1 MALDSFAY
9 WECKYFYWSE
19 SNQSYGKYHKS
30 FHWNLWRYYIQHY
43 DTSGREILES
53 QETPHTSSCN
63 NPWKGKRSW
72 KLPYSWNNHVENTN
86 LTMIWLRH
94 CLTICMSA
102 VWFLSHIQSQSN
114 YSVSSEIISCD
125 SSLLSQ
131 LHLQLRV
138 NHSFIETEW
147 LIYASVDQT
156 TMVSDNDSPPVQCP
170 VISLTNDGVLNI
182 RHYVIYPNEMS
193 LEIKFL
199 YEIELKN
206 VGCKSVVILSDFYAL
221 INDETHMVF
230 FYSRLLKQHSS
241 GTHQNTNKDFSAKLE
256 VRLQTMV
263 IFLDIPLPWR
273 HNDHDGVSNRQ
284 PHDCLLNRLFRRR

>member
-1 MALDSFAY
+1 
-9 WECKYFYWSE
+9 
-19 SNQSYGKYHKS
+19 
-30 FHWNLWRYYIQHY
+30 
-43 DTSGREILES
+43 
-53 QETPHTSSCN
+53 
-63 NPWKGKRSW
+63 
-72 KLPYSWNNHVENTN
+72 
-86 LTMIWLRH
+86 MIWFRH

-114 YSVSSEIISCD
+114 YSVLSEIISCD

-138 NHSFIETEW
+138 NHFFIETEW

-182 RHYVIYPNEMS
+182 RHFVIYPNEMS

-206 VGCKSVVILSDFYAL
+206 VGYKSVVILFDFYAL

-241 GTHQNTNKDFSAKLE
+241 GSHQNINKDSSAKLE

-284 PHDCLLNRLFRRR
+284 PHDCLLNRLFRRRSKKHRNSASLAFVWGIHRGPVISPHKWPVTRKMFPFDDVIMHLVIDNEITRAILQAVYELMAKV